1 MEEEDKNICRIQMV
15 NVEQLIDTLGILYSK
30 GIDYIDVYQDKK
42 DENTIVFFFT
52 KDYVNERYRKNFE
65 EEFEANESEEPKN
78 ELSVKLTDDDI
89 NRLL

>member
-1 MEEEDKNICRIQMV
+1 MEEENKDICRIQMV
-15 NVEQLIDTLGILYSK
+15 NVSQLIDTLGLLFSK

-52 KDYVNERYRKNFE
+52 KEYINENYRKNFE
-65 EEFEANESEEPKN
+65 DEFIGKESNEPKN
-78 ELSVKLTDDDI
+78 ELSVKLTDEDI